1 MSPDPPRF
9 PNRRAAAEANRD
21 KILAAAREAFGT
33 TDDEVSMAEVAR
45 RAGVGMATLYR
56 NFPGRPAVFEALY
69 VEEVDGLCAAAG
81 EEHGT
86 PGEALDAW
94 LRRFFAFFPRKR
106 LLVAELLQDSGAP
119 GPVVTANRE
128 RMLAAGEPLVQ
139 AARRSG
145 ELRDDLDL
153 VQVLDLVVGV
163 ARIPGD
169 REHVEPLLDVVLDG
183 LRPPAR

>member
-1 MSPDPPRF
+1 MAADPPRF
-9 PNRRAAAEANRD
+9 PNRRAAAQANRD
-21 KILAAAREAFGT
+21 RILAAAREAFGT
-33 TDDEVSMAEVAR
+33 ADGEVSMAEVAR

-56 NFPGRPAVFEALY
+56 NFAGRAELFEVLY
-69 VEEVDGLCAAAG
+69 EDEVDALCAAAD
-81 EEHGT
+81 EAHGR

-94 LRRFFAFFPRKR
+94 LRRFFAFVPRKR

-119 GPVVTANRE
+119 GPVMTRNRE

-163 ARIPGD
+163 ARIPGE
-169 REHVEPLLDVVLDG
+169 REQVEPLLDVVLDG